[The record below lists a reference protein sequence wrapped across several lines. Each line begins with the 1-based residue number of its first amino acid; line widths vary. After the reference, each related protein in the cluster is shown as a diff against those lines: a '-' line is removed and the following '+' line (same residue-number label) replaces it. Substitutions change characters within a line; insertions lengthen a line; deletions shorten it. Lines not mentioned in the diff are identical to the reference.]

1 MPRFCEILTLAET
14 LAVERQEY
22 EVADAIMAEEPLRY
36 GIVRKLTK
44 QQQETYDKVLGMA
57 FAKLL
62 VNEYAKPINKV
73 KQNKG
78 GDASTAV

>member
-1 MPRFCEILTLAET
+1 MPRFSEILTLAET

-36 GIVRKLTK
+36 GIVRKLTR
-44 QQQETYDKVLGMA
+44 QQQDTYDKFLSMA

-62 VNEYAKPINKV
+62 TKESVKAKAIIKREE
-73 KQNKG
+73 
-78 GDASTAV
+78 

>member
-1 MPRFCEILTLAET
+1 MPRFSEILTLAET
-14 LAVERQEY
+14 IAVKLQEY

-44 QQQETYDKVLGMA
+44 HQQETYDKVLNMA

-62 VNEYAKPINKV
+62 TKEYAGPIKKV
-73 KQNKG
+73 KP
-78 GDASTAV
+78 

>member
-1 MPRFCEILTLAET
+1 
-14 LAVERQEY
+14 
-22 EVADAIMAEEPLRY
+22 
-36 GIVRKLTK
+36 
-44 QQQETYDKVLGMA
+44 MA

-62 VNEYAKPINKV
+62 VNEYAGPIKKV

>member
-1 MPRFCEILTLAET
+1 MPRFSEILTLAET

-36 GIVRKLTK
+36 GIVRKLTR
-44 QQQETYDKVLGMA
+44 QQQDTYDKVLNMA

-62 VNEYAKPINKV
+62 TKEYAGPIKKV
-73 KQNKG
+73 KP
-78 GDASTAV
+78 

>member
-1 MPRFCEILTLAET
+1 MPRFYEILTLAET

-36 GIVRKLTK
+36 GIVRKLTR
-44 QQQETYDKVLGMA
+44 QQQETYDKVLNMA

-62 VNEYAKPINKV
+62 TKEYAGPIKMVKP
-73 KQNKG
+73 
-78 GDASTAV
+78 

>member
-1 MPRFCEILTLAET
+1 MPRFSEILTLAET
-14 LAVERQEY
+14 LAGERQEY

-44 QQQETYDKVLGMA
+44 NQQDTYDKVLNMA

-62 VNEYAKPINKV
+62 TKEYAAHQV
-73 KQNKG
+73 Q
-78 GDASTAV
+78 

>member
-1 MPRFCEILTLAET
+1 MPRFSEILTLAET

-44 QQQETYDKVLGMA
+44 QQQETYDKVLSMA

-62 VNEYAKPINKV
+62 VNEYAGPIKKV
-73 KQNKG
+73 QR
-78 GDASTAV
+78 

>member
-14 LAVERQEY
+14 LAVQLQEY

-36 GIVRKLTK
+36 GIVLKLTK
-44 QQQETYDKVLGMA
+44 HQRDTYDKVLGMA

-62 VNEYAKPINKV
+62 TKEYAGPIKKV
-73 KQNKG
+73 KP
-78 GDASTAV
+78 

>member
-44 QQQETYDKVLGMA
+44 HQQETYDKVLSMA

-62 VNEYAKPINKV
+62 VNEYAGPINKV

>member
-1 MPRFCEILTLAET
+1 MPRVSEILTLAET

-36 GIVRKLTK
+36 GIVRKLTR
-44 QQQETYDKVLGMA
+44 QQQETYDKVLNMA

-62 VNEYAKPINKV
+62 TKEYAGPIKKV
-73 KQNKG
+73 KP
-78 GDASTAV
+78 

>member
-1 MPRFCEILTLAET
+1 MPRFSEILTLAET

-22 EVADAIMAEEPLRY
+22 EVADAIIAEEPLRY

-44 QQQETYDKVLGMA
+44 NQQDTYDKVLNMA

-62 VNEYAKPINKV
+62 TKEYAGPIKKV
-73 KQNKG
+73 KP
-78 GDASTAV
+78 

>member
-1 MPRFCEILTLAET
+1 MPRFSEILTLAET

-36 GIVRKLTK
+36 GIVRKLTR
-44 QQQETYDKVLGMA
+44 QQQETYDKLLNMA

-62 VNEYAKPINKV
+62 TKEYAGPIKKV
-73 KQNKG
+73 KP
-78 GDASTAV
+78 

>member
-1 MPRFCEILTLAET
+1 MPRFSEILTLAET
-14 LAVERQEY
+14 LAVQLQEY

-44 QQQETYDKVLGMA
+44 DQQETYDKVLNMA

-62 VNEYAKPINKV
+62 TKESVEAKAIIKREE
-73 KQNKG
+73 
-78 GDASTAV
+78 

>member
-1 MPRFCEILTLAET
+1 MPRFSEILTLAEN
-14 LAVERQEY
+14 LAVQLQEY

-44 QQQETYDKVLGMA
+44 DQQETYDKVLNMA

-62 VNEYAKPINKV
+62 TKEYASAQV
-73 KQNKG
+73 Q
-78 GDASTAV
+78 

>member
-1 MPRFCEILTLAET
+1 MPRFSEILTLAET

-36 GIVRKLTK
+36 GIVRKLTR

-62 VNEYAKPINKV
+62 TKESVKAKAIIKREE
-73 KQNKG
+73 
-78 GDASTAV
+78 

>member
-1 MPRFCEILTLAET
+1 MPRFSEILTLAET

-22 EVADAIMAEEPLRY
+22 EVADAIIAEEPLRY

-44 QQQETYDKVLGMA
+44 DQQDTYDKVLNMA

-62 VNEYAKPINKV
+62 TKEYAGPIKKV
-73 KQNKG
+73 KP
-78 GDASTAV
+78 

>member
-1 MPRFCEILTLAET
+1 MPRFSEILTLAET

-36 GIVRKLTK
+36 GIVRKLTR
-44 QQQETYDKVLGMA
+44 QQQETYDKVLNMA

-62 VNEYAKPINKV
+62 IKEYAGPIKKV
-73 KQNKG
+73 KP
-78 GDASTAV
+78 

>member
-1 MPRFCEILTLAET
+1 MPRFSEILTLAET

-36 GIVRKLTK
+36 GIVRKLTR
-44 QQQETYDKVLGMA
+44 QQQDTYDKVLGMA

-62 VNEYAKPINKV
+62 TKKYVEAKAIIKREE
-73 KQNKG
+73 
-78 GDASTAV
+78 